1 MSPWSGSGLMT
12 PLSARSYRG
21 GFLPASVAP
30 PVLLPSRSTPPA
42 STSRRPLVCLGV
54 GSCVG
59 SLARLRG
66 PAFWH
71 HGVGLRS
78 LKKAVGIPL
87 SNLDE
92 ALTSTSSFDSAIGLS
107 FREALGH
114 HGLSCAGC
122 WHSSSSSGLAGG
134 GGGVGSLSGGGGRA
148 GDPIR
153 EGRPPFDRVS
163 GFREWACFLGLG
175 VHLL

>member
-1 MSPWSGSGLMT
+1 MEWLVSPWSGSGLMT

-30 PVLLPSRSTPPA
+30 LVLLPSRSTPPA

-134 GGGVGSLSGGGGRA
+134 GGGLGSDSRGA
-148 GDPIR
+148 SA
-153 EGRPPFDRVS
+153 V
-163 GFREWACFLGLG
+163 
-175 VHLL
+175 